1 MNYKRALVTGVMLWM
16 IIFVTVSV
24 LMFLP
29 FLLDKTLIQFAIF
42 WVLLIPAVLLLNKW
56 YFRADPPSLKK
67 GLMLGVILLAVL
79 IALDAVITVP
89 LFVKSYSVFF
99 GDWMMC
105 VEYAEILLLSIYA
118 GFEYD
123 RTYTKLEKK

>member
-1 MNYKRALVTGVMLWM
+1 MLWM

-99 GDWMMC
+99 GDWMMY